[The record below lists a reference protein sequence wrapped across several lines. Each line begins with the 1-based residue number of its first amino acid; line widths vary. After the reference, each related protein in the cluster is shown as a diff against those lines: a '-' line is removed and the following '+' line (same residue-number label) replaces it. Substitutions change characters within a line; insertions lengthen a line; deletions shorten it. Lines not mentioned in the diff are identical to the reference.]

1 MLQCRAFQV
10 LHHHEATSIFL
21 VNVVNGADVGMVQ
34 HGGGARLT
42 AKALQSQR
50 IASDIIGKKLEGHK
64 PAQAAVF
71 GLVDQAHS
79 STAELADDAVMRDG
93 LAN

>member
-1 MLQCRAFQV
+1 M
-10 LHHHEATSIFL
+10 
-21 VNVVNGADVGMVQ
+21 NGADVGMVQ

-50 IASDIIGKKLEGHK
+50 IASDIVGKKLEGHK

-71 GLVDQAHS
+71 GLVDHAHAA
-79 STAELADDAVMRDG
+79 TADFVRNPVVGNRRVDHHDVGRKVA
-93 LAN
+93 